1 MFLETVSLAQLLA
14 TEFAVLIGCMV
25 ALWLIS
31 IKLGDVSFIDS
42 FWAAGFVVV
51 AVFGYWYTGGGSG
64 LRGLALVATALW
76 GTRLALYLFLRWRHD
91 GPDGRYVAMISKVK
105 GNVPFYTLRY
115 VFLLQ
120 GVMLWVVSLPVQFVM
135 ASPVGTP
142 VGNIATAG
150 AVLAGIGFFF
160 ESVGDWQMA
169 RFRGNPDNKGKV
181 MDRGL
186 WRYTR
191 HPNYFG
197 DACVFWGL
205 YLMALEAPN
214 GVWSVFG
221 PLLLT
226 WTLVKWSGAA
236 LLERR
241 LSRSKPGYEAYLA
254 RTSSFIPWF
263 PKKGQSDA
271 A

>member
-1 MFLETVSLAQLLA
+1 MDSIGLFELLA
-14 TEFAVLIGCMV
+14 YDFLVLIGCMLL
-25 ALWLIS
+25 LWLIS
-31 IKLGDVSFIDS
+31 IPLGDVSFVDS

-51 AVFGYWYTGGGSG
+51 AVFAYAVTGGGGG
-64 LRGLALVATALW
+64 LRQLALGVTAIW
-76 GTRLALYLFLRWRHD
+76 GTRLALYLFWRWRHD
-91 GPDGRYVAMISKVK
+91 GPDARYVAMVAKVK
-105 GNVPFYTLRY
+105 GSVPLFTLKN

-120 GVMLWVVSLPVQFVM
+120 GMMLWVVSLPIQFVM
-135 ASPVGTP
+135 AAPEGTP
-142 VGNIATAG
+142 LNGLAAAG
-150 AVLAGIGFFF
+150 GTLAAIGIFF
-160 ESVGDWQMA
+160 ETVGDWQMA
-169 RFRGNPDNKGKV
+169 RFRADPANKGQV

-205 YLMALEAPN
+205 YLMALQVDG

-263 PKKGQSDA
+263 PKKV
-271 A
+271 